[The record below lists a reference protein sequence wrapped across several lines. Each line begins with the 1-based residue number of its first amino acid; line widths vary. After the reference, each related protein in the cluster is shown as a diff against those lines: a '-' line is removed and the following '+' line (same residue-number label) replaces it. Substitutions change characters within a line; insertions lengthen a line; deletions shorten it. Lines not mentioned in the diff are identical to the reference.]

1 MVGGYF
7 GGLGYTCIV
16 EIIVLLLHISSD
28 ELQNIHRCNYREALS
43 AMMIIHRNLRASS
56 QLDLK
61 QSAGMQLYN
70 G

>member
-1 MVGGYF
+1 MMDDYF

-43 AMMIIHRNLRASS
+43 VMMIVQRNLRASPP
-56 QLDLK
+56 QDL
-61 QSAGMQLYN
+61 N
-70 G
+70 

>member
-1 MVGGYF
+1 MVDGYF

-43 AMMIIHRNLRASS
+43 VMMIV
-56 QLDLK
+56 
-61 QSAGMQLYN
+61 
-70 G
+70 